1 MNYLGVRSPA
11 VAWGKSDE
19 SNGSVCGRCGNACSA
34 HVLSTDA
41 AVVRSRARCCR
52 SSCASS
58 ALVAS
63 GPATRS
69 ARNRAWV
76 AEVAKRCRHWSN
88 RACRAWRLRSHHPM
102 AISPSREARAQI
114 PARRPLAIARL
125 LAGEVGAGHIHQRLA
140 HGVAGRHG
148 AVADAVDGGL
158 ADADCGSDDLLGHA
172 GALEAVDGF

>member
-41 AVVRSRARCCR
+41 AVVRSRARCRR

-88 RACRAWRLRSHHPM
+88 RACRAWRLRFSHPM
-102 AISPSREARAQI
+102 AFPANREACTQI
-114 PARRPLAIARL
+114 PAGRPLAIARL
-125 LAGEVGAGHIHQRLA
+125 LAGEVGGRQPQPALLSGAHDGFELLWTRKSLA
-140 HGVAGRHG
+140 TLV
-148 AVADAVDGGL
+148 VADRVRGTAHQIGNLCRG
-158 ADADCGSDDLLGHA
+158 
-172 GALEAVDGF
+172 